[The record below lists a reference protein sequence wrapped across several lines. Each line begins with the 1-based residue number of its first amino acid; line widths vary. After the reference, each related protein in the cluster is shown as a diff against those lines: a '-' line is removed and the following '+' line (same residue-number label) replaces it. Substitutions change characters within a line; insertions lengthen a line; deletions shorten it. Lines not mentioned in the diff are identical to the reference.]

1 MSKNLMGLDFS
12 VDQNAINNVVET
24 VIKSSIVDALGAK
37 DQLVEQAVKTMIS
50 TKVTEDGSTP
60 RYSSDKTFNLIEYQ
74 VRKAVSGLLKELI
87 GEILEDNREAFKKEF
102 KKQLS
107 SNRSIEAFTRSMI
120 DGTVEN
126 LNNRWSPSMTI
137 NFSER
142 DDY

>member
-37 DQLVEQAVKTMIS
+37 DRLVEQAVKTMLS
-50 TKVTEDGSTP
+50 TKVTEDGSAP
-60 RYSSDKTFNLIEYQ
+60 RYSSDKTYNLIEYQ
-74 VRKAVSGLLKELI
+74 VKKAVDGLLKELI
-87 GEILEDNREAFKKEF
+87 AEILEDNREAFKKEF

-107 SNRSIEAFTRSMI
+107 SNRSIEAFTKSMI

-126 LNNRWSPSMTI
+126 LSNRWSPSMTI
-137 NFSER
+137 SFKESE
-142 DDY
+142 DF